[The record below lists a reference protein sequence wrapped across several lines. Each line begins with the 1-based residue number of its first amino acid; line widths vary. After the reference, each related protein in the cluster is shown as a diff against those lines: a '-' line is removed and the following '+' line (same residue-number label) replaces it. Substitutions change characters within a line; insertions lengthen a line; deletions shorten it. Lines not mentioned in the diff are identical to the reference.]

1 MVLDRLTLTN
11 FKNCAEADIDLCGN
25 VNCFVGNNG
34 AGKTNLLDAVYYLSF
49 CKSYFNPVDSQ
60 NIRFGQDFFAIHG
73 HYGDDTVSCILRRGQ
88 PKQMRWNK
96 KVCKTLMEH
105 IGRLPLVI
113 VSPSDQ
119 TLITGGSDV
128 RRKFVD
134 GVLSQTDKPY
144 LDHLV
149 QYSKALEQRN
159 RLLKQ
164 MWEDRIWE
172 EGMVQVW
179 DEQLV
184 RHGEYLY
191 ERRKRFVDDF
201 RPLFSRYYAAIAGA
215 DEPGQIAYS
224 YDGQPLDLQL
234 LASRQADKYSQYTN
248 VGPHKDDFLFL
259 LSSDGDTS
267 LTVKRFG
274 SQGQQKSFALALKL
288 AQFQYM
294 NDCLGVKPILL
305 LDDIFDKLDLIRV
318 KQLVSLVGS
327 ERFGQVLLTDTQP
340 GRVQAIF
347 DELPQLEHRVFQ
359 VQKGEFHELGR

>member
-11 FKNCAEADIDLCGN
+11 FKNYGEADIALCGN

-49 CKSYFNPVDSQ
+49 CKSYFNPVDIQ

-73 HYGDDTVSCILRRGQ
+73 HYGDSSASCILKRGQ

-96 KVCKTLMEH
+96 KTCKTLMEH
-105 IGRLPLVI
+105 IGRIPLVI

-134 GVLSQTDKPY
+134 GVISQTDRTY

-149 QYSKALEQRN
+149 QYTKALDQRN

-164 MWEDRIWE
+164 MWEDRLWE
-172 EGMVQVW
+172 DGMVEVW

-191 ERRKRFVDDF
+191 ERRRRFVEDF
-201 RPLFSRYYAAIAGA
+201 RPLFREYYGSIAGA
-215 DEPGQIAYS
+215 DEPGEITYNCI
-224 YDGQPLDLQL
+224 DKPLDLQL
-234 LASRQADKYSQYTN
+234 RDSRQADKYSQYTN
-248 VGPHKDDFLFL
+248 VGPHKDDFLFSFDPQSEVTL
-259 LSSDGDTS
+259 
-267 LTVKRFG
+267 KRFG

-294 NDCLGVKPILL
+294 NDCLGEKPILL
-305 LDDIFDKLDLIRV
+305 LDDIFDKLDLLRV
-318 KQLVSLVGS
+318 KQLISLVGS
-327 ERFGQVLLTDTQP
+327 ERFGQVRLTDTPP

-347 DELPQLEHRVFQ
+347 DELPQLEHRVFD
-359 VQKGEFHELGR
+359 VQKGEIHELGR